1 MLKFECL
8 MLVLAMD
15 GSPEGSLSNR
25 LDHLQRKLGRIIRKS
40 TTTPAEVAPAL
51 QFAIPTPKGSSSSSS
66 ATPGKRPP
74 SFPPP
79 AELLERLHAERER
92 KHRGPVEPNY
102 PPPARLHR
110 APEKRPPSTP
120 PPPELLKTMKAHA
133 THIFDAVSFD
143 HALL

>member
-1 MLKFECL
+1 MFKFECL

-25 LDHLQRKLGRIIRKS
+25 LDNLQRKLGRIIRKS

-66 ATPGKRPP
+66 ATPEKRPP

-92 KHRGPVEPNY
+92 KHRWPVEPNY
-102 PPPARLHR
+102 PPP
-110 APEKRPPSTP
+110 PEKRPPSTP